1 MRSCFVQTHEIANYV
16 YFIVKLKTSALVEAL
31 NHITENVTY
40 WKLNMK
46 TAYRHI
52 ALYSLSTF
60 LMQSDR
66 ALSETGESQGS
77 VAGFGMAKL
86 SGGGMIAMIVLGIFG
101 VALLAVI
108 CCASWSMIMTCFE
121 LRDRDKTS
129 ESLEEPRK
137 SVDGKTL
144 FTSSVFRHPLASD
157 GPVDSTES
165 VV

>member
-1 MRSCFVQTHEIANYV
+1 
-16 YFIVKLKTSALVEAL
+16 
-31 NHITENVTY
+31 
-40 WKLNMK
+40 MK
-46 TAYRHI
+46 TVYQNI
-52 ALYSLSTF
+52 ASFLSGSIVF
-60 LMQSDR
+60 MQCDR
-66 ALSETGESQGS
+66 ALSETGESHS
-77 VAGFGMAKL
+77 SASAAGFGMAKL

-108 CCASWSMIMTCFE
+108 CCASWSMVMTCFQ

-129 ESLEEPRK
+129 ESLEEPQK
-137 SVDGKTL
+137 SGEGKTL

>member
-1 MRSCFVQTHEIANYV
+1 M
-16 YFIVKLKTSALVEAL
+16 
-31 NHITENVTY
+31 TENVTN
-40 WKLNMK
+40 WELNVK
-46 TAYRHI
+46 TAYHNA
-52 ALYSLSTF
+52 ALYFLSWCTF

-66 ALSETGESQGS
+66 AVSETGESKSS
-77 VAGFGMAKL
+77 VSAAGFGMAKL

-121 LRDRDKTS
+121 LRDRDKSS
-129 ESLEEPRK
+129 EPLEEPQK
-137 SVDGKTL
+137 TVEGKTL

>member
-1 MRSCFVQTHEIANYV
+1 MR
-16 YFIVKLKTSALVEAL
+16 
-31 NHITENVTY
+31 
-40 WKLNMK
+40 
-46 TAYRHI
+46 TAYHI
-52 ALYSLSTF
+52 IASCLLSGFTF
-60 LMQSDR
+60 LVQSDK
-66 ALSETGESQGS
+66 AVCETGESQSSASG
-77 VAGFGMAKL
+77 AGFGMAKL

-129 ESLEEPRK
+129 ESLEETAQKR
-137 SVDGKTL
+137 VEGNTI
-144 FTSSVFRHPLASD
+144 FTSSVFHHPLASD

>member
-1 MRSCFVQTHEIANYV
+1 
-16 YFIVKLKTSALVEAL
+16 
-31 NHITENVTY
+31 
-40 WKLNMK
+40 MK
-46 TAYRHI
+46 TPYQKI
-52 ALYSLSTF
+52 ALCLLSGFTF
-60 LMQSDR
+60 LAQSDK
-66 ALSETGESQGS
+66 ALSETGESQSSTSG
-77 VAGFGMAKL
+77 AGFGMAKL

-129 ESLEEPRK
+129 ESLEETAQK
-137 SVDGKTL
+137 SVERKTV
-144 FTSSVFRHPLASD
+144 FTSSVFRHPLAGD